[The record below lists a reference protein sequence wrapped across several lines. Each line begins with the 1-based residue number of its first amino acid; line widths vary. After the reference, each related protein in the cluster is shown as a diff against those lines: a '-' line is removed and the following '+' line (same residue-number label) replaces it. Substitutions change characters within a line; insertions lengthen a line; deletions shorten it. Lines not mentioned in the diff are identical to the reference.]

1 MVFSFIK
8 LPGVICEICTIK
20 RREGG
25 NVTEQLFE
33 ALKRI
38 TLLTAPSVFGYIFIE
53 SLSEGNE
60 EVHKSGTG
68 HYQKVF
74 FFKILCVQLEI
85 AIALKFFQTRKSVVS
100 QGWLSNG

>member
-1 MVFSFIK
+1 MHYQ
-8 LPGVICEICTIK
+8 EE
-20 RREGG
+20 RGG

-74 FFKILCVQLEI
+74 FLQNPMC
-85 AIALKFFQTRKSVVS
+85 AA
-100 QGWLSNG
+100 